1 MAGMAG
7 VSVNRWTRYG
17 KDRLY
22 VMDGALRLGW
32 YDLIT
37 DELHV
42 EDAARGEEVRAAI
55 AGHDATAGRTG
66 LTVASHAADE
76 AEPALEPVTVARAPE
91 LADPSAGVGEPVA
104 AMPVHEHPDDL
115 VVGDLAGHRPGQLA
129 RARAEQERAAQ
140 LAARPIRGRLARLLD
155 AKTDER
161 AWRIGADG
169 EENTGGRL
177 EKLTGKGW
185 RVLHSIPVGERGSD
199 IDHVLIGPG
208 GVWTIN
214 TKRHPAA
221 KVWVAPTQIRVNGQP
236 VPYLRNSRFEAA
248 RAADLLAGAVG
259 WDPPVRPVIV
269 LQLGLLADPI
279 TVKGSPEDVD
289 VLDARSV
296 PRWFT
301 KRPTMLTSEQVEV
314 LYAAARDPRTW
325 TAGRAR

>member
-1 MAGMAG
+1 M
-7 VSVNRWTRYG
+7 NRWTRYG

-22 VMDGALRLGW
+22 VMDGAVRLGW
-32 YDLIT
+32 YDLVV
-37 DELHV
+37 DEFHV
-42 EDAARGEEVRAAI
+42 EDAAREAEVRAAI
-55 AGHDATAGRTG
+55 AGHDATAGRTP
-66 LTVASHAADE
+66 LTVAASAVDEVEHAAQPVIMDQ
-76 AEPALEPVTVARAPE
+76 APALSDASRG
-91 LADPSAGVGEPVA
+91 LADPGA
-104 AMPVHEHPDDL
+104 APPRHEHPEDL

-169 EENTGGRL
+169 EENTGARL

-221 KVWVAPTQIRVNGQP
+221 KIWVAPTQIRVNGQP
-236 VPYLRNSRFEAA
+236 VPYLRNSRFEAK
-248 RAADLLAGAVG
+248 RASDLLARVVG
-259 WDPPVRPVIV
+259 WVPLVRAAIV
-269 LQLGLLADPI
+269 LQLGMLADPI
-279 TVKGSPEDVD
+279 TFKQLPEDVD

-301 KRPTMLTSEQVEV
+301 KRPTSLDSERVDE
-314 LYAAARDPRTW
+314 LFAAARDPRTW
-325 TAGRAR
+325 TAGGSSA

>member
-1 MAGMAG
+1 MAG
-7 VSVNRWTRYG
+7 VSVNRWSRYG

-22 VMDGALRLGW
+22 VMDGELRLGW
-32 YDLIT
+32 YDLVT

-42 EDAARGEEVRAAI
+42 EDAARGEEVRAAV

-66 LTVASHAADE
+66 VTTAADAVEE
-76 AEPALEPVTVARAPE
+76 AEPATVVRAPE
-91 LADPSAGVGEPVA
+91 LADPSAGVGGPVA
-104 AMPVHEHPDDL
+104 VVPVLEPPDDL
-115 VVGDLAGHRPGQLA
+115 VIGDLAGHRPGQLA

-199 IDHVLIGPG
+199 IDHVLIGAG

-221 KVWVAPTQIRVNGQP
+221 KVWLAPAQIRVNGQP
-236 VPYLRNSRFEAA
+236 VPYLRNSRFEAT
-248 RAADLLAGAVG
+248 RAADLLARAVG
-259 WDPPVRPVIV
+259 WDPPVRPAIV
-269 LQLGLLADPI
+269 LQLGLLADAI

-301 KRPTMLTSEQVEV
+301 KRPTVLTSEQVEV